1 MEHFNGDD
9 GEKETMV
16 ANVMVREKRLGC
28 KWMVSKVPNKSDEQG
43 HKWMVREKKRDKD
56 HIMKGIPWSFYMNMV
71 VLNNEAKCG
80 GKGKK

>member
-43 HKWMVREKKRDKD
+43 RKWMVREKKL
-56 HIMKGIPWSFYMNMV
+56 G
-71 VLNNEAKCG
+71 L
-80 GKGKK
+80 